1 MDNRHVLVCFVCAFG
16 LVSAQVVKYALK
28 GQEINLVPSIF
39 GQPDDILWKHN
50 GKKVVFFDGMEE
62 FVFPPYEDRLTLDW
76 ASAELTIKET
86 LYEDS
91 GNYELEV
98 KVYKEVHRSQ
108 YTWELIDKVA
118 TPVVSCE
125 MSDTKQ
131 ATLVCSTESKHPDLL
146 EFKWS
151 SHGIKQ
157 TGPNVTITLKD
168 EDDDQV
174 YHCDVSNPLSNE
186 TVSFTAKDCFLEKR
200 LAVLL
205 AVIFAVIFAVLI
217 LLVMLGYM
225 FRKRLRACFENTKK
239 GVLKT
244 GPSATEVSESSQGD
258 ESTYFLEGAPTLPS
272 DQRLRPLIPT
282 DWVDPAQGSEEKLDS
297 NAIQRSNKELTGDE
311 GVESDAAI
319 GLTASSTDPLHSSNM
334 NSSSELENAES
345 QQVTPEVTTKVEDD
359 SPAAKRSSHEEKDS
373 EEEEAAAETGQEPVS
388 NTTSRGEDQQE
399 RGTSACEE
407 ETQFN
412 SEDDE
417 GIADEYQSE
426 TTSRHSLTDTPSH
439 RKTNEDC

>member
-1 MDNRHVLVCFVCAFG
+1 MANRHVLACFVCAFA

-62 FVFPPYEDRLTLDW
+62 FVFPPYENRLTLDW
-76 ASAELTIKET
+76 ASAELTIQET

-108 YTWELIDKVA
+108 YTWELI
-118 TPVVSCE
+118 
-125 MSDTKQ
+125 
-131 ATLVCSTESKHPDLL
+131 
-146 EFKWS
+146 
-151 SHGIKQ
+151 
-157 TGPNVTITLKD
+157 
-168 EDDDQV
+168 
-174 YHCDVSNPLSNE
+174 
-186 TVSFTAKDCFLEKR
+186 EKR

-205 AVIFAVIFAVLI
+205 AVIFGVIFAVLI
-217 LLVMLGYM
+217 LLIMLGYL

-244 GPSATEVSESSQGD
+244 GRSATEVSESSQGD
-258 ESTYFLEGAPTLPS
+258 ESTYFLDGAPTLPS

-282 DWVDPAQGSEEKLDS
+282 DWVDQGSEEKLDS
-297 NAIQRSNKELTGDE
+297 NTIQRSNKELTGDE

-334 NSSSELENAES
+334 NSSSELEDAES
-345 QQVTPEVTTKVEDD
+345 QQVTPEVTKKVEDD
-359 SPAAKRSSHEEKDS
+359 SPAEQRSSHEEDDS
-373 EEEEAAAETGQEPVS
+373 EKSAAETGREPVS

-399 RGTSACEE
+399 GGTSACEE
-407 ETQFN
+407 ETQSN

-426 TTSRHSLTDTPSH
+426 NTSRHSLTDTPSL
-439 RKTNEDC
+439 RKTNQDC

>member
-1 MDNRHVLVCFVCAFG
+1 MANRHVLACFVCAFA

-62 FVFPPYEDRLTLDW
+62 FVFPPYENRLTLDW
-76 ASAELTIKET
+76 ASAELTIQET

-118 TPVVSCE
+118 TPVISCE
-125 MSDTKQ
+125 MSDAKQ
-131 ATLVCSTESKHPDLL
+131 ATLVCSTESKHPHLL

-151 SHGIKQ
+151 SNGIKQ
-157 TGPNVTITLKD
+157 TGPNVTITLED

-174 YHCDVSNPLSNE
+174 YRCDVSNPLSNE
-186 TVSFTAKDCFLEKR
+186 TASFTAKDCFLEKR

-205 AVIFAVIFAVLI
+205 AVIFGVIFAVLI
-217 LLVMLGYM
+217 LLIMLGYL

-244 GPSATEVSESSQGD
+244 GRSATEVSESSQGD
-258 ESTYFLEGAPTLPS
+258 ESTYFLDGAPTLPS

-282 DWVDPAQGSEEKLDS
+282 DWVDQGSEEKLDS
-297 NAIQRSNKELTGDE
+297 NTIQRSNKELTGDE

-334 NSSSELENAES
+334 NSSSELEDAES
-345 QQVTPEVTTKVEDD
+345 QQVTPEVTKKVEDD
-359 SPAAKRSSHEEKDS
+359 SPAEQRSSHEEDDS
-373 EEEEAAAETGQEPVS
+373 EKSAAETGREPVS

-399 RGTSACEE
+399 GGTSACEE
-407 ETQFN
+407 ETQSN

-426 TTSRHSLTDTPSH
+426 NTSRHSLTDTPSL
-439 RKTNEDC
+439 RKTNQDC

>member
-108 YTWELIDKVA
+108 YTWELI
-118 TPVVSCE
+118 
-125 MSDTKQ
+125 
-131 ATLVCSTESKHPDLL
+131 
-146 EFKWS
+146 
-151 SHGIKQ
+151 
-157 TGPNVTITLKD
+157 
-168 EDDDQV
+168 
-174 YHCDVSNPLSNE
+174 
-186 TVSFTAKDCFLEKR
+186 EKR